1 MDFAVTTTLLF
12 KDYHILFLVSHDRRK
27 IEHIAVIE
35 SPNAN

>member
-27 IEHIAVIE
+27 IEHFAVIE